1 MGGNSSPRASTSS
14 NTTQSLDISTTAT
27 SSSTTQRLDSSTT
40 ATSSSTTQRLDSS
53 TTATSS
59 STTQRL
65 DSSTTATSQQSEDSL
80 LVKHVDSDTPEQ
92 SYGSTLE
99 REFEV
104 HDIGNLVE
112 VGDLEPS
119 FSFRKLLRFAGP
131 GFAMSIAYL
140 DPGNICSDLHCGA
153 VAGYKLIWL
162 LFLTHALGLYV
173 QTLSARI
180 GIVTG
185 QNLAQHCFQQYR
197 RGIRIPLWLICE
209 LAIIGSDIQESIG
222 TAIALY
228 LLFGIKIWAGVLM
241 AAFLSY
247 VILGIQRFGARK
259 VEALFIAMIAVM
271 CACFGVEVFMANP
284 DVREITKGL
293 LVPRIPATAT
303 VQAVGIVGA
312 VIMPHN
318 LFLHSALV
326 GTRRIKRAAHVRLA
340 SIREANFYT
349 TLESAVALLF
359 SFAINATIMIVFADI
374 YSRGSA
380 SRGVR
385 LAEQHL
391 PGLVEAA
398 ELLQRAFGRA
408 GPLLWAIGLLSSG
421 QSSTATGTMAGQ
433 FLMEGMMRLRVSPW
447 LRLFISRST
456 SLVPTMLVG
465 VLFTKYLDQ
474 FDEWLNVLQSLALP
488 FALIPTLKLAQS
500 PAIMSEFALRPCW
513 RVFGWVTAAA
523 IIALNVY
530 LLLPLIFG
538 LASHGVVA
546 ACAAFVSLGLYLG
559 FVWLLV
565 SSTVE

>member
-1 MGGNSSPRASTSS
+1 MSSLTTGSAEASTSS
-14 NTTQSLDISTTAT
+14 RTPRPDSIMT
-27 SSSTTQRLDSSTT
+27 SDSEQCEASP
-40 ATSSSTTQRLDSS
+40 
-53 TTATSS
+53 
-59 STTQRL
+59 
-65 DSSTTATSQQSEDSL
+65 
-80 LVKHVDSDTPEQ
+80 LVSKPAHCESGEP
-92 SYGSTLE
+92 SYGTSLE

-104 HDIGNLVE
+104 HDIGCLVD
-112 VGDLEPS
+112 VGELQTS

-131 GFAMSIAYL
+131 GSIAYL

-185 QNLAQHCFQQYR
+185 QNLAQHCHQQYPR
-197 RGIRIPLWLICE
+197 SIRIPLWLICE

-228 LLFGIKIWAGVLM
+228 LLFGVKVWAGILL
-241 AAFLSY
+241 AAMLSY
-247 VILGIQRFGARK
+247 FILGIQRFGARK
-259 VEALFIAMIAVM
+259 VEAIFIAMIAVM
-271 CACFGVEVFMANP
+271 CGCFGVEVLMASP
-284 DVREITKGL
+284 DVSQIVKGFFI
-293 LVPRIPATAT
+293 PRIPPNAT

-326 GTRRIKRAAHVRLA
+326 GTRRIKRAADIRLA

-359 SFAINATIMIVFADI
+359 SFAINATILIVFADI
-374 YSRGSA
+374 YSHNSVDHSPLA
-380 SRGVR
+380 AA
-385 LAEQHL
+385 AEQHL

-398 ELLQRAFGRA
+398 SLLGRAFGKA
-408 GPLLWAIGLLSSG
+408 GPLLWAIGLLASG

-433 FLMEGMMRLRVSPW
+433 YLMEGMMRLHVSPW
-447 LRLFISRST
+447 LRVFISRSI
-456 SLVPTMLVG
+456 SLIPTMLVG
-465 VLFTKYLDQ
+465 VLATSYLDR

-500 PAIMSEFALRPCW
+500 HAVMSSDFATTRKW
-513 RVFGWVTAAA
+513 RIFGWITAAA

-530 LLLPLIFG
+530 LLFPIILQ
-538 LASHGVVA
+538 LALHGAAA
-546 ACAAFVSLGLYLG
+546 ACLAFSFLGMYLLFIG
-559 FVWLLV
+559 VLARYEIL
-565 SSTVE
+565 SAIT

>member
-1 MGGNSSPRASTSS
+1 MRELLSPAASTS
-14 NTTQSLDISTTAT
+14 N
-27 SSSTTQRLDSSTT
+27 STTQRPGSS
-40 ATSSSTTQRLDSS
+40 AT
-53 TTATSS
+53 
-59 STTQRL
+59 
-65 DSSTTATSQQSEDSL
+65 TSQHSEDSSL
-80 LVKHVDSDTPEQ
+80 LKNVDCGTLEQ
-92 SYGSTLE
+92 SYDSTLE

-112 VGDLEPS
+112 VGDLEPA

-153 VAGYKLIWL
+153 VAEYKLIWL

-185 QNLAQHCFQQYR
+185 QNLAQHCHQQYR
-197 RGIRIPLWLICE
+197 RSVRIPLWLICE

-228 LLFGIKIWAGVLM
+228 LLFGVQIWAGILV
-241 AAFLSY
+241 AALLSY

-259 VEALFIAMIAVM
+259 VEALFIAMIAIM
-271 CACFGVEVFMANP
+271 CACFGVEVFMSSP

-293 LVPRIPATAT
+293 FIPRIPASAT

-326 GTRRIKRAAHVRLA
+326 GTRRIKRAAHVRQA

-374 YSRGSA
+374 YSRGKAAKS
-380 SRGVR
+380 VQ

-398 ELLQRAFGRA
+398 ELLRGAFGDI

-433 FLMEGMMRLRVSPW
+433 YLMEGMMRLRVSPW

-465 VLFTKYLDQ
+465 VLFTAHLDQ

-500 PAIMSEFALRPCW
+500 SHVMSEFAVGSRW
-513 RVFGWVTAAA
+513 RAFGWLAAA
-523 IIALNVY
+523 VIIALNVY
-530 LLLPLIFG
+530 LLLPLIVD
-538 LASHGVVA
+538 LASYGVVA
-546 ACAAFVSLGLYLG
+546 ACAAFVSLGMYLL
-559 FVWLLV
+559 FVYILIA
-565 SSTVE
+565 SKVE

>member
-1 MGGNSSPRASTSS
+1 MRELSSPAASTS
-14 NTTQSLDISTTAT
+14 NSTP
-27 SSSTTQRLDSSTT
+27 QRLNSS
-40 ATSSSTTQRLDSS
+40 ATM
-53 TTATSS
+53 
-59 STTQRL
+59 
-65 DSSTTATSQQSEDSL
+65 SQHSEDSSL
-80 LVKHVDSDTPEQ
+80 LKNVDCGTPEQ
-92 SYGSTLE
+92 SYNSTLE

-112 VGDLEPS
+112 VGDLEPA

-185 QNLAQHCFQQYR
+185 RNLAQHCHEQYAR
-197 RGIRIPLWLICE
+197 SIRIPLWLVCE

-228 LLFGIKIWAGVLM
+228 LLFGVQIWAGILV
-241 AAFLSY
+241 AALLSY

-259 VEALFIAMIAVM
+259 VEALFIAMIAIM
-271 CACFGVEVFMANP
+271 CACFGVEVFMSSP

-293 LVPRIPATAT
+293 LIPRIPASAT

-326 GTRRIKRAAHVRLA
+326 GTRRIKRAADVRHA

-349 TLESAVALLF
+349 TLESGVALLF

-374 YSRGSA
+374 YSRGNSA
-380 SRGVR
+380 KSVHM
-385 LAEQHL
+385 AEQHL

-398 ELLQRAFGRA
+398 DLLRGAFGDL

-433 FLMEGMMRLRVSPW
+433 YLMEGMMRLRASPW

-465 VLFTKYLDQ
+465 VLFTSRLDQ

-500 PAIMSEFALRPCW
+500 SHVMSEFAVGPRW
-513 RVFGWVTAAA
+513 RAFGWLAAA
-523 IIALNVY
+523 VIIALNVY
-530 LLLPLIFG
+530 LLLPLIVD
-538 LASHGVVA
+538 LASYGVA
-546 ACAAFVSLGLYLG
+546 AACMALALLGMYLLFVYI
-559 FVWLLV
+559 LV
-565 SSTVE
+565 VSKVE

>member
-1 MGGNSSPRASTSS
+1 MRGLASGSTTPRATGSSSHSQGPSTSS
-14 NTTQSLDISTTAT
+14 NSPEPGSSTATFVASQSESSPLVAKTSLDDNTAGSYASVSTVA
-27 SSSTTQRLDSSTT
+27 
-40 ATSSSTTQRLDSS
+40 
-53 TTATSS
+53 
-59 STTQRL
+59 
-65 DSSTTATSQQSEDSL
+65 
-80 LVKHVDSDTPEQ
+80 
-92 SYGSTLE
+92 TLE

-112 VGDLEPS
+112 VGDLEAA

-185 QNLAQHCFQQYR
+185 KNLAQHCHQQFG
-197 RGIRIPLWLICE
+197 RGVRIPLWLICE

-228 LLFGIKIWAGVLM
+228 LLFGVKIWAGILL
-241 AAFLSY
+241 AAVFSY
-247 VILGIQRFGARK
+247 VILGVQRFGARK
-259 VEALFIAMIAVM
+259 VEALFIAMIGVM
-271 CACFGVEVFMANP
+271 CACFGVEIMMASP
-284 DVREITKGL
+284 DIEEITRGL
-293 LVPRIPATAT
+293 LIPRIPSGAT

-326 GTRRIKRAAHVRLA
+326 GTRRIKRAGAARLA

-359 SFAINATIMIVFADI
+359 SFGINATILIVFADI
-374 YSRGSA
+374 YSRGNA
-380 SRGVR
+380 QWLGTGQR
-385 LAEQHL
+385 L
-391 PGLVEAA
+391 PGLIEAS
-398 ELLQRAFGRA
+398 ELLREAFGKL
-408 GPLLWAIGLLSSG
+408 GPLLWAVGLLSSG

-433 FLMEGMMRLRVSPW
+433 YLMEGMMRLQVSPW
-447 LRLFISRST
+447 LRLLISRSV

-465 VLFTKYLDQ
+465 VLARSYLDQ

-500 PAIMSEFALRPCW
+500 TRIMTSDFATSRNW
-513 RVFGWVTAAA
+513 RLFGWATAAA

-530 LLLPLIFG
+530 LLLPMVVDLASLGAAPAILSFG
-538 LASHGVVA
+538 LLA
-546 ACAAFVSLGLYLG
+546 LYLV
-559 FVWLLV
+559 FVGVLV
-565 SSTVE
+565 TADVQ